1 MQKYYIT
8 SWFLSAVV
16 SALRGFGNGSGELL
30 IHNVDCSGNES
41 RFDECI
47 MVMENND
54 CKLFHYNGVSCYATG
69 LVHTRTHTKQHNT
82 QYKHTIY
89 FN

>member
-1 MQKYYIT
+1 M
-8 SWFLSAVV
+8 

-47 MVMENND
+47 MVVENND

-69 LVHTRTHTKQHNT
+69 LVHTRTHTK
-82 QYKHTIY
+82 HTMQTHYILQLM
-89 FN
+89 